1 MYNYKHLLHALFV
14 LFHPLS
20 TLVSRYGKSPAQCMI
35 RWSLQRG
42 YVCIPKSSNEGR
54 IKENSDIFDFE
65 ISEEDMTTMVSKG
78 IGGKVV
84 VLRSYF
90 RAIGTKT
97 LGLIGMW

>member
-1 MYNYKHLLHALFV
+1 
-14 LFHPLS
+14 
-20 TLVSRYGKSPAQCMI
+20 MI

-54 IKENSDIFDFE
+54 IRENSDIFDFD

-78 IGGKVV
+78 RREGSCTI
-84 VLRSYF
+84 RSYF

-97 LGLIGMW
+97 LGLIGM